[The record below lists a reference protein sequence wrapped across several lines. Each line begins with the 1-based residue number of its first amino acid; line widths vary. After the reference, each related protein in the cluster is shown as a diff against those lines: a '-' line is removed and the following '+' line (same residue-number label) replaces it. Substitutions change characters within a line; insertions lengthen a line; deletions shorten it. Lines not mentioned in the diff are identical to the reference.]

1 MATSL
6 DQLNKDPTAEPLVNP
21 PQATPQIPQMTTM
34 VGQPATMTATGT
46 PVPGQPMAPQ
56 TPQFAPTQVVQQTL
70 DQFIGSNSPYMRN
83 AQLRGLEQANQ
94 RGMLNSSISAGA
106 AQRAAMETAMPLVDQ
121 SLGLQR
127 QREGYAFQGE
137 QAGLDRSFQAQQQDV
152 QRQFQASQADIDR
165 TIQVRE
171 SQLNRDFQGSQAE
184 ADRAFRSQLQ
194 SDSVTQQDWL
204 ASQAYT
210 REFNGQLSLMP
221 IQSAYQL
228 NGAIQQYALENP
240 EIYTPD
246 IISGMTNFFQQ
257 NMMSI
262 LATYFPS
269 MVNTSYSGGG

>member
-46 PVPGQPMAPQ
+46 GVPGQPMAPQ

-221 IQSAYQL
+221 IQSSYQL
-228 NGAIQQYALENP
+228 NSAIQQYALENP

-269 MVNTSYSGGG
+269 MVNTSYGGGG